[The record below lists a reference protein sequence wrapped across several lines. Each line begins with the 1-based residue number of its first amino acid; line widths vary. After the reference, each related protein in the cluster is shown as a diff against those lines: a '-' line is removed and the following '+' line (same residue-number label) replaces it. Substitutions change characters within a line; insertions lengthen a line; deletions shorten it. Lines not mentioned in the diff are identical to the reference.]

1 MSRIED
7 PITAQ
12 VINNALINAAQEAGL
27 ALQLSAFSPNIRER
41 LDFSTA
47 IYDAQARLLAQAE
60 HIPVHLGAMIEGV
73 KFLHENFNF
82 TNISPQDVIINNDPY
97 LGGTHLP
104 DISLTAP
111 IFIEN
116 ELIGIITNR
125 AHHADVGGYHPGSMP
140 GGEYTLDQEGYV
152 IHPQFLIQD
161 GRWNDDLMKDF
172 LSRVRS
178 PNERKGD
185 LQAQLASIRV
195 GQQNIQKLWKRY
207 EKSKIID
214 TLQFLRER
222 SAIGFK
228 EILKQVPSEF
238 FVTDTDYLD
247 DDGIIEKP
255 INITVTVSKQS
266 SDKNIYFDF
275 TKSAPQTRG
284 NLNATKAVVLAAIYY
299 VIRAL
304 VPQTFPTNAGLYEHV
319 KILTKEGTILDPFRP
334 AGVAGGNVETSQ
346 RVVDVVLKA
355 LSQLLPE
362 KIPAANCGSMNNLA
376 IGSDQLQ
383 FTYYETIAGGLG
395 AGHGFNGRNATHAAM
410 TNTGNTPIEILETE
424 FPIRINEYS
433 IRWGSGGAGKWIG
446 GSGIRRSMELLDG
459 PAILSILSDRRIT
472 SPYGLHGGAEGK
484 TGNNFLQ
491 RGNEVITLKGKI
503 TYELQ
508 KGDIIVIET
517 PGGGGYGKKID
528 HHK

>member
-1 MSRIED
+1 MARIID

-47 IYDAQARLLAQAE
+47 IYDDHARLLAQAE

-73 KFLHENFNF
+73 KFLFEEFDF
-82 TNISPQDVIINNDPY
+82 SKLSSEDVIINNDPY

-111 IFIEN
+111 IFMKN

-125 AHHADVGGYHPGSMP
+125 AHHADVGGTHPGSMP

-152 IHPQFLIQD
+152 IHPQFLIQK
-161 GRWNDDLMKDF
+161 GTWNNDLLKDF

-195 GQQNIQKLWKRY
+195 GQQNIQKLWNRHGK
-207 EKSKIID
+207 EQVINI
-214 TLQFLRER
+214 LEFLRER
-222 SAIGFK
+222 SAIGFQ
-228 EILKQVPSEF
+228 EILKELPSEF
-238 FVTDTDYLD
+238 LVSDTDYLD
-247 DDGIIEKP
+247 DDGITEEP
-255 INITVTVSKQS
+255 INITVTISKHSGNQ
-266 SDKNIYFDF
+266 NLHFDF
-275 TKSAPQTRG
+275 SKSARQTRG
-284 NLNATKAVVLAAIYY
+284 NINAPKAVALAAVYY

-304 VPQTFPTNAGLYEHV
+304 VPQTFPTNAGLYEYV
-319 KILTKEGTILDPFRP
+319 NIIMKEGTILDPIRP

-346 RVVDVVLKA
+346 RIVDVILKA
-355 LSQLLPE
+355 LSKLLPK
-362 KIPAANCGSMNNLA
+362 KINAANCGSMNNLA
-376 IGSDQLQ
+376 IGSDKLN

-395 AGHGFNGRNATHAAM
+395 AAHGFNGRNATHAAM

-424 FPIRINEYS
+424 FPIRIKEYS
-433 IRWGSGGAGKWIG
+433 IRWNSGGEGTWSG
-446 GSGIRRSMELLDG
+446 GCGIRRAMELLDG
-459 PAILSILSDRRIT
+459 PAILSLLSDRRII
-472 SPYGLHGGAEGK
+472 SPYGLYGGAEGK
-484 TGNNFLQ
+484 TGNNFVQ
-491 RGNEVITLKGKI
+491 RGNEAIKLKSK
-503 TYELQ
+503 TTFELQ
-508 KGDIIVIET
+508 KGDIVVIET
-517 PGGGGYGKKID
+517 PGGGGYGKKV
-528 HHK
+528 KL